1 VTIDAYLVALERLLP
16 RIARLRV
23 LPEVREHL
31 RDAVAAQRASGLSPL
46 DAEVAA
52 TRAFGAV
59 EDVARRLGAD
69 LAVLESRLAGLLAVA
84 TTMFFVFPLYV
95 VPENTLPP
103 APWSEKPRDI
113 ALLQD
118 VALASW
124 IVACLL
130 AAAAMLL
137 AWTRWFRQ
145 TAPVLACATVAITGA
160 SAVTAAVAVR
170 WSSLTPATPNWALA
184 APLALACVVA
194 CSAAALWARS
204 SGRRLAGSTS

>member
-1 VTIDAYLVALERLLP
+1 MTIDAYLVALERLRP
-16 RIARLRV
+16 RVARPRV

-31 RDAVAAQRASGLSPL
+31 RDAAAAQRASGLLPL

-59 EDVARRLGAD
+59 DDVARRLGAD

-84 TTMFFVFPLYV
+84 TTMLFVFPLYV
-95 VPENTLPP
+95 VAENTLPP

-113 ALLQD
+113 ALLQHI
-118 VALASW
+118 ALACW

-137 AWTRWFRQ
+137 AWTRWFRH
-145 TAPVLACATVAITGA
+145 TAPVLACATAAIRKPPQ
-160 SAVTAAVAVR
+160 SRPPSPSV
-170 WSSLTPATPNWALA
+170 
-184 APLALACVVA
+184 
-194 CSAAALWARS
+194 
-204 SGRRLAGSTS
+204 GSR